1 MRLKNDD
8 YYDDETLPPFYLL
21 VESIFY
27 GMSMDNKEIVVSL
40 KNISFW
46 YPDGTNALKNI
57 DLKVRR
63 GDILA
68 IIGKNG
74 AGKTTLCLT
83 IVGIIP
89 NIFPGRLEGE
99 IDVLGKKPSQLYV
112 YEVTKDVGIVL
123 QDPDSQLFSHSVFS
137 EITFAAENL
146 ALHRDEIIKRAK
158 WALEVVG
165 LEGFEDR
172 MPKRLSGGQKQR
184 VAIAAALVTRPQ
196 ILVLDEPTSQLDP
209 VGTREVLETL
219 KKLNREEN
227 ITIIMTEHKTD
238 EVAEI
243 ASEIII
249 LEDGR
254 ILQQGEPT
262 KIFQDISTLVQLKL
276 KPPEIAEFF
285 WKLKKVGIEL
295 KSLPLKIDD
304 GLSLITGLLEEM
316 KLKVKTDSKEIE
328 QPKINRENILLEVKN
343 VSFEYPSQPPVKAL
357 EKINLAVREGEFVA
371 IVGKNGSGKTT
382 LLKCMVGLLKPTEG
396 EITFKGMNVKDLPAR
411 ERVRIVSLVLQNPD
425 QQLFLQSVSEE
436 IRFGLRNIGCS
447 KDEMERII
455 TDVLK
460 RVGLDGYRE
469 MHPFQLSFGDR
480 KKLAV
485 ASVLALNPE
494 IIILD
499 EPTTGQDY
507 KGRIEICD
515 LALEL
520 NKKGKTIIMVT
531 HDMDLV
537 AKYAERMIVMN
548 DGKII
553 FDGTVREGFTKL
565 ELLKTAGLMPPR
577 ITVFAQLLK
586 RYGIPSS
593 VLSTDELLNCF
604 IKGDE

>member
-1 MRLKNDD
+1 MNN
-8 YYDDETLPPFYLL
+8 E
-21 VESIFY
+21 
-27 GMSMDNKEIVVSL
+27 EIVVSL
-40 KNISFW
+40 KNVSFW
-46 YPDGTNALKNI
+46 YPDGTHALKNI
-57 DLKVRR
+57 NLKVRK
-63 GDILA
+63 GDILV
-68 IIGKNG
+68 IIGRNG

-83 IVGIIP
+83 MVGIIP

-99 IDVLGKKPSQLYV
+99 INILGKIPSQHYV

-123 QDPDSQLFSHSVFS
+123 QDPDSQLFTHSVFS

-146 ALHRDEIIKRAK
+146 ALPRDEIIKRAE
-158 WALEVVG
+158 WALKVVG

-184 VAIAAALVTRPQ
+184 VAIAAALVTKPK
-196 ILVLDEPTSQLDP
+196 ILILDEPTSQLDP

-219 KKLNREEN
+219 RKLNREEN

-243 ASEIII
+243 ASEIVI
-249 LEDGR
+249 LDDGR
-254 ILQQGEPT
+254 ILRQGRPYE
-262 KIFQDISTLVQLKL
+262 IFEDISTLVQLKL

-285 WKLKKVGIEL
+285 WKLEKIGIGLERSAIL
-295 KSLPLKIDD
+295 KMDD
-304 GLSLITGLLEEM
+304 GLSLITDLLKKG
-316 KLKVKTDSKEIE
+316 KLKVENKKIE
-328 QPKINRENILLEVKN
+328 QPKITHGNVLLEVKN
-343 VSFEYPSQPPVKAL
+343 VSFEYPSQPPIKAL
-357 EKINLAVREGEFVA
+357 ENINLVVREGEFVA

-382 LLKCMVGLLKPTEG
+382 LLKCIFGLLKPNEG
-396 EITFKGMNVKDLPAR
+396 EIIFRGRNIKDLPAR
-411 ERVRIVSLVLQNPD
+411 ERVKIVSLVLQNPD
-425 QQLFLQSVSEE
+425 QQLFLSSVSEE
-436 IRFGLRNIGCS
+436 ICFGLKNIGCS
-447 KDEMERII
+447 KDEIEERVS
-455 TDVLK
+455 DVLK
-460 RVGLDGYRE
+460 KVGLDRYKE

-494 IIILD
+494 IIVLD

-520 NKKGKTIIMVT
+520 NKRGKTIIMVT

-537 AKYAERMIVMN
+537 ARYAERMIVMS

-565 ELLKTAGLMPPR
+565 ELLKMAGLMPPK
-577 ITVFAQLLK
+577 ITLFAQLLR
-586 RYGIPSS
+586 RYGIPPD
-593 VLSTDELLNCF
+593 VLSVDELLSHF
-604 IKGDE
+604 VKGDG